1 MILTDEKIQEFKG
14 EIERLFNESYSKP
27 DVTIVLSSS
36 EPKIR
41 IKVEQMY
48 SFVSCNFSHLKR
60 LSELFGTEKIDVDDW
75 SMGGCDTCDYG
86 SSYVRTFQ
94 IYEPWSKEHPVE
106 KF

>member
-1 MILTDEKIQEFKG
+1 MFLTDEKIKELQA
-14 EIERLFNESYSKP
+14 EIEGLFNESYRRP
-27 DVTIVLSSS
+27 DVVITLSSS

-41 IKVEQMY
+41 IMVEQMY
-48 SFVSCNFSHLKR
+48 SYVSCNFSHLKR

-75 SMGGCDTCDYG
+75 SMGGCDSCDYG

-94 IYEPWSKEHPVE
+94 IYEPWSKQHPVE

>member
-1 MILTDEKIQEFKG
+1 MILSDEKIQELQA

-27 DVTIVLSSS
+27 DVVITLSSS
-36 EPKIR
+36 EPQIR
-41 IKVEQMY
+41 IKVEKMY
-48 SFVSCNFSHLKR
+48 SYVTCNFSHLKR

-75 SMGGCDTCDYG
+75 SVSGCETCDYG

-94 IYEPWSKEHPVE
+94 IYEPWSIGHPAD